1 MKQNVNVK
9 EVYPKRLK
17 ELIKEKKLTQVKL
30 SVLTGFPKN
39 TICNWLNGKRVI
51 QIDNLSLLADFFGV
65 TTDYL
70 LGRED

>member
-9 EVYPKRLK
+9 EEYPKRLK

-30 SVLTGFPKN
+30 SVLTGIPKN
-39 TICNWLNGKRVI
+39 TICNWLNGKRII
-51 QIDNLSLLADFFGV
+51 QIDNLSLLADFFCV